1 MSQANPRRRLVTGGK
16 VVTTDAVLDHGWIV
30 LEADQVGAVGDG
42 PPPAGDYDEITELAG
57 GYVLPGFID
66 LHVHGGAGAGFDD
79 GGRAIAT
86 GLAAHRAHG
95 TTRSL
100 LSLISNPVDR
110 ERRAIVDAAD
120 YAATDPSVL
129 GLHLEGP
136 FLSEARKG
144 AHDPSVLIDPD
155 PGVLEDFLAAGAG
168 TIKVVTLAPE
178 RAGGLAAIQYLVAQG
193 VHAAV
198 GHSDAGY
205 DQARAAFDAGA
216 DLVTHAFNGMRPLHH
231 RDPAIIGAAMDSPHV
246 VLEAINDGVHLHPAT
261 VRLLRSIAPGRL
273 ALITDAMSATC
284 AGDGRYKLGAF
295 DVDVRGGVA
304 RLAGQD
310 AIAGST
316 LTMDVAVQRA
326 VQVVGIPVLDAVAAA
341 SLTPARLL
349 GVADRFGAIADGRAA
364 DLVFTDDDFA
374 VRAVLAGG
382 AWVDDRRP

>member
-1 MSQANPRRRLVTGGK
+1 MSQPNTTRTLLAGGS
-16 VVTTDAVLDHGWIV
+16 VVTADAVLDRGWVV
-30 LEADQVGAVGDG
+30 LSGDVVTAVGDG
-42 PPPAGDYDEITELAG
+42 PLPAGQLDEIIDLAG
-57 GYVLPGFID
+57 GFVLPGFID
-66 LHVHGGAGAGFDD
+66 IHVHGGAGAGYDD
-79 GGRAIAT
+79 GGEAIAT

-100 LSLISNPVDR
+100 LSLISNPVAR
-110 ERRAIVDAAD
+110 ERAAIAAAAA
-120 YAATDPSVL
+120 YAAGDPSVL

-144 AHDPSVLIDPD
+144 AHDPSVLINPD
-155 PGVLEDFLAAGAG
+155 PAILEDFLAAGDG
-168 TIKVVTLAPE
+168 RVRVVTLAPE
-178 RAGGLAAIQYLVAQG
+178 RAGGLAAIEYLVAQG

-198 GHSDAGY
+198 GHSDATY
-205 DQARAAFDAGA
+205 DVAKAAFDAGA

-295 DVDVRGGVA
+295 DVDVRDGVA

-326 VQVVGIPVLDAVAAA
+326 VRVVGIPLLDAVAAA

-349 GVADRFGAIADGRAA
+349 GVADRYGSIADGRAA
-364 DLVFTDDDFA
+364 DLVFTDADLNL
-374 VRAVLAGG
+374 RAVMAGG
-382 AWVDDRRP
+382 AWVDHRRP